1 MKGSVYK
8 RSDGKWV
15 GAVDLG
21 KDVFGKRK
29 RKVVYGS
36 TKAEVEDKVNTLL
49 FELKTGNYIEP
60 NKDTFISF
68 LNDYY
73 NVNQTKWQETTKKL
87 YKMYIDIHF
96 EPYFKQMK
104 LSDIKPMEL
113 DKFYN
118 YKLTNVDV
126 KNNKTRTMSAN
137 TVRKL
142 NTFLKAA
149 FNYAVAN
156 NLMTNNPACRV
167 VLPKKNEF
175 KPTVYNEDQ
184 FLALLDAVSGTDD
197 EIPILLG
204 AGCGLR
210 RGEIFGLRWKN
221 IDFKNKTLTIETT
234 CVRFKEYTEKKPKTE
249 SSKRTITLPDYVVD
263 VLKLYRVK
271 SRNSLEDDKV
281 VYKWKPN
288 AYSERFVKLLEKH
301 GLQRIRLHDLR
312 HYNAVIMMKRG
323 VPDKVAADRL
333 GHSTVTTLRNVY
345 QHVLKDMDQT
355 AAVEIND
362 MFERKN
368 SHQAKKA

>member
-29 RKVVYGS
+29 RKVVYGN
-36 TKAEVEDKVNTLL
+36 TKKEVEDKVNTLN
-49 FELKTGNYIEP
+49 FEIKTGSYIEP

-73 NVNQTKWQETTKKL
+73 DVNKTKWEDTTKKL

-104 LSDIKPMEL
+104 LTDIKPMEL

-118 YKLTNVDV
+118 YKLTFIDV
-126 KNNKTRTMSAN
+126 KNNKTQAMSPN

-156 NLMTNNPACRV
+156 NLVQNNPATRV
-167 VLPKKNEF
+167 VLPKKTDF

-184 FLALLDAVSGTDD
+184 FLSLLDAVSGTDD

-210 RGEIFGLRWKN
+210 RGEIFGLSWKN
-221 IDFKNKTLTIETT
+221 VDFKNKTLTIENT
-234 CVRFKEYTEKKPKTE
+234 CVRFSEYTEKKPKTE

-263 VLKLYRVK
+263 ALRLYKIK
-271 SRNSLEDDKV
+271 SKHSLLDDKV

-288 AYSERFVKLLEKH
+288 AYSERFVKLLKKH
-301 GLQRIRLHDLR
+301 GLERIRLHDLR

-323 VPDKVAADRL
+323 IPDKVAADRL
-333 GHSTVTTLRNVY
+333 GHSTITTLRNVY

-362 MFERKN
+362 MFERKS

>member
-1 MKGSVYK
+1 MKGSIYK
-8 RSDGKWV
+8 RNDGKWV

-29 RKVVYGS
+29 RKVLYGN

-49 FELKTGNYIEP
+49 FEIKTGDYVEQ
-60 NKDTFISF
+60 NKDSFVSF
-68 LNDYY
+68 LNSYY
-73 NVNQTKWQETTKKL
+73 NVNQTKWQDTTKKL

-96 EPYFKQMK
+96 EPYFKLMK
-104 LSDIKPMEL
+104 LQDVKPMEL

-118 YKLTNVDV
+118 YKLTHIEK
-126 KNNKTRTMSAN
+126 KNNKDIAMSAN

-156 NLMTNNPACRV
+156 NLLTNNPACRV
-167 VLPKKNEF
+167 VLPKKTDY

-184 FLALLDAVSGTDD
+184 FLSLLDAVMGTDD
-197 EIPILLG
+197 EIPIILG

-221 IDFKNKTLTIETT
+221 VDFKNKTISIETT

-249 SSKRTITLPDYVVD
+249 TSRRTITAPDYVIET
-263 VLKLYRVK
+263 LRLYKIRSK
-271 SRNSLEDDKV
+271 QSLPDDKV
-281 VYKWKPN
+281 VWQWKPN
-288 AYSERFVKLLEKH
+288 AYSERFVKLLEKYK
-301 GLQRIRLHDLR
+301 LERIRLHDLR
-312 HYNAVIMMKRG
+312 HYNAVIMMKKG
-323 VPDKVAADRL
+323 IPDKVAADRL
-333 GHSTVTTLRNVY
+333 GHSNVSTLRNVY

-355 AAVEIND
+355 AASEINS
-362 MFERKN
+362 MFKN
-368 SHQAKKA
+368 EKSHQAKNA

>member
-29 RKVVYGS
+29 RKVVYGN
-36 TKAEVEDKVNTLL
+36 TKKEVEDKVNTLN
-49 FELKTGNYIEP
+49 FEIKTGSYIEP

-73 NVNQTKWQETTKKL
+73 DVNKTKWEDTTKKL

-104 LSDIKPMEL
+104 LTDIKPMEL

-118 YKLTNVDV
+118 YKLTFIDV
-126 KNNKTRTMSAN
+126 KNNKTQAMSPN

-156 NLMTNNPACRV
+156 NLVQSNPATRV
-167 VLPKKNEF
+167 VLPKKTDF

-184 FLALLDAVSGTDD
+184 FLSLLDAVSGTDD

-210 RGEIFGLRWKN
+210 RGEIFGLSWKN
-221 IDFKNKTLTIETT
+221 VDFKNKTLTIENT
-234 CVRFKEYTEKKPKTE
+234 CVRFNEYTEKKPKTE

-263 VLKLYRVK
+263 ALRLYKIK
-271 SRNSLEDDKV
+271 SKHSLLDDKV
-281 VYKWKPN
+281 VYKQKPN
-288 AYSERFVKLLEKH
+288 AYSERFVKLLKKH
-301 GLQRIRLHDLR
+301 GLERIRLHDLR

-323 VPDKVAADRL
+323 IPDKVAADRL
-333 GHSTVTTLRNVY
+333 GHSTITTLRNVY

-362 MFERKN
+362 MFERKS
-368 SHQAKKA
+368 SHQTKKA